1 MQSLEFTIPTVSCSF
16 SGVFFFIDITPLTGY
31 LMIKGHNVWY
41 VIQLNVKLQIR
52 YFFSDDCQIGNS

>member
-1 MQSLEFTIPTVSCSF
+1 
-16 SGVFFFIDITPLTGY
+16 
-31 LMIKGHNVWY
+31 MIKGHNVWY